1 MHLLS
6 IFDLTTAEI
15 EAIIKRAHTLKGAR
29 RAGSRVSTELAGKTL
44 ALIFEK
50 PSTRTRI
57 SFELAMRELGGFVL
71 SLNRQELQLGRGER
85 LRETAK
91 VLSSYVDAVMIRA
104 NQHATVGEF
113 AAHASIPVING
124 LTDLEH
130 PCQILADLLTIEE
143 YKQQLKGLQVAWI
156 GDGNNVCNSLIG
168 GAALTGMGMRVAC
181 PRGYEP
187 AQAIVHRAKEMGCE
201 LLITTSPEEAARDAD
216 VLYTDVWVS
225 MGDEAEREQRL
236 RDLRRYQ
243 INETLVSHA
252 KDDAIIM
259 HCMPVHVGEEMTE
272 AVLNSAQS
280 VIFEQAENR
289 LHAQKALLLHLLA
302 ATTD

>member
-1 MHLLS
+1 
-6 IFDLTTAEI
+6 
-15 EAIIKRAHTLKGAR
+15 
-29 RAGSRVSTELAGKTL
+29 
-44 ALIFEK
+44 
-50 PSTRTRI
+50 
-57 SFELAMRELGGFVL
+57 LGGFVL

-104 NQHATVGEF
+104 NQHATVEEF
-113 AAHASIPVING
+113 AAHASIQVING

-130 PCQILADLLTIEE
+130 PCQILADLQTIQE
-143 YKQQLKGLQVAWI
+143 YKQQLKGVQVAWI

-187 AQAIVHRAKEMGCE
+187 AQAIVHRATEMGCE
-201 LLITTSPEEAARDAD
+201 LLITTKPEEAARGAD

-225 MGDEAEREQRL
+225 MGEEAEREQRL
-236 RDLRRYQ
+236 RDLHRYQ
-243 INETLVSHA
+243 INEALVGHA

-272 AVLNSAQS
+272 AVLNSSQS

-302 ATTD
+302 VAR

>member
-15 EAIIKRAHTLKGAR
+15 ETILERAHALKRAR
-29 RAGSRVSTELAGKTL
+29 RAGHRVRTDLAGKTL

-57 SFELAMRELGGFVL
+57 SFELAMREAGGTVL
-71 SLNRQELQLGRGER
+71 SLSWQELQLGRGER
-85 LRETAK
+85 VRETAK
-91 VLSSYVDAVMIRA
+91 VLSAYVDAVMIRA
-104 NQHATVGEF
+104 KQHATVEEL

-130 PCQILADLLTIEE
+130 PCQILADLQTIQEN
-143 YKQQLKGLQVAWI
+143 KQQLRDVQFAWI

-168 GAALTGMGMRVAC
+168 AAALTGMDMRVAC

-187 AQAIVHRAKEMGCE
+187 AQPIVQRAAELGGE
-201 LLITTSPEEAARDAD
+201 LLITTEPEEAARDAD

-236 RDLRRYQ
+236 RDLHRYQ
-243 INETLVSHA
+243 LNGSLVRHA

-272 AVLNSAQS
+272 AVLDSAQS

-302 ATTD
+302 ATG